1 MHEYMS
7 GDLKLDSQSNY
18 SLESPVMK
26 LIKSIMNTFIKIHL
40 ISYLTFILSAFFV
53 ISIVQAQEAD
63 ELSIIGQKA
72 PEFSLMDLDGNQ
84 VSSESLKGNF
94 VVIHIATT

>member
-1 MHEYMS
+1 
-7 GDLKLDSQSNY
+7 
-18 SLESPVMK
+18 MK